1 MVHKKPLPDQK
12 VAATFE
18 LPSSIWADS
27 IHLVGDFNQWNH
39 SSLPMKQRHSDGVW
53 EVSVV
58 LDAER
63 DYQYRY
69 LINGTDWQNDWQA
82 DRYIANPYDTE
93 NSVVSTY

>member
-53 EVSVV
+53 NVTVV
-58 LDAER
+58 LEVGR

-82 DRYIANPYDTE
+82 DRYIPNPYSTE
-93 NSVVSTY
+93 NSVVST